1 MVHAPHVVDVGSLV
15 DFPRRHCGQNPI
27 SIPECLDDVN
37 FIKPARV
44 FAFRGSKDDV
54 YASGAVE
61 NTVALL
67 EQMVADPANTI
78 KSADQRV
85 IDKPILHFE
94 GKDRGLVLNKT
105 NARAIARRHGPTMDE
120 WIGKEIQI
128 YQARV
133 DAFGERDVPAVRV
146 WGAPV
151 TKKRGGRR

>member
-1 MVHAPHVVDVGSLV
+1 MNLADQYEG
-15 DFPRRHCGQNPI
+15 
-27 SIPECLDDVN
+27 N
-37 FIKPARV
+37 FL
-44 FAFRGSKDDV
+44 
-54 YASGAVE
+54 E
-61 NTVALL
+61 ALL
-67 EQMVADPANTI
+67 LPQDKPVTVTISGIDPANTI

-105 NARAIARRHGPTMDE
+105 NARAIARRHGPTMDD

-133 DAFGERDVPAVRV
+133 DAFGESGVPAVRV

-151 TKKRGGRR
+151 AKKRGGRR